1 MGAEANDLKVKQEAL
16 DTTVTDLVRIV
27 GRLDKKVD
35 AGFNKLA
42 FDVASVKV
50 DTMSLRQRL
59 DEMHSENTQ
68 IKETLNLILSKL
80 PA

>member
-27 GRLDKKVD
+27 GRLDKKAD

-42 FDVASVKV
+42 FDVASVKA
-50 DTMSLRQRL
+50 DTMSLKQKL
-59 DEMHSENTQ
+59 DEMQSENIQ
-68 IKETLNLILSKL
+68 IKETLNLILSKP